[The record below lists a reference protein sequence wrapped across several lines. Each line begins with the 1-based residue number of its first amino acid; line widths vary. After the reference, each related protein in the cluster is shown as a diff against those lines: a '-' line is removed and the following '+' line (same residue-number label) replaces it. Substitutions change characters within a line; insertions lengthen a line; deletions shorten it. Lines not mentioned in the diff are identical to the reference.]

1 MLLSNLGR
9 SAHGAP
15 ITVGTIRQAQGFT
28 TGSNTGGY
36 HLRSIELDVFEVPN
50 TPTDVTV
57 ELWSATSGA
66 TPEPNASVAT
76 LTHSTRTWTTGLN
89 TLNAPA
95 DTQLDANT
103 TYFLILSYSGRRAFL
118 NISATD
124 ETSADGGGA
133 AGWSVG
139 QRFDGVADSWSF
151 AALRLK
157 FRVNGRR

>member
-1 MLLSNLGR
+1 MAVGQPFIGCHKQMRWSQTN
-9 SAHGAP
+9 GA
-15 ITVGTIRQAQGFT
+15 RQHRHI
-28 TGSNTGGY
+28 Y
-36 HLRSIELDVFEVPN
+36 SISGDSDNFSGQ
-50 TPTDVTV
+50 
-57 ELWSATSGA
+57 WSATSGA

-139 QRFDGVADSWSF
+139 QRFDGVADSWSS